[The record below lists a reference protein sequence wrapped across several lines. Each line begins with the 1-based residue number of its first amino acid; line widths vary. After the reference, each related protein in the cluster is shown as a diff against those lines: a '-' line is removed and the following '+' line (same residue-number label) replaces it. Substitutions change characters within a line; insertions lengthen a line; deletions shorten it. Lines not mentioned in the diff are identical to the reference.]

1 MTTTETPY
9 LLGSDPDELRRL
21 EEQAAAL
28 APATRTILR
37 LAGIGPGMRVL
48 DLGTGAG
55 DVAFEV
61 ADLVGPGGSVVGV
74 DASAQALAWAARRTE
89 ARGVPNVSFVH
100 ADLHDVPITGPFDA
114 VVGRLVL
121 LYTPEPARVLR
132 RYATLVRPGGV
143 FVAMEYEMSAAGT
156 LPSTPFAERLVHW
169 LTEAFRRSGLD
180 PLLGARLGSVFDAAG
195 LPPAAVLGLQGYRP
209 PGDPT
214 GARMATGILR
224 TLEPVLVRTGIA
236 TPEELGLDTLE
247 ERFRRHQDEGE
258 LVFRLPTLVG
268 AWATVEEGHDD

>member
-9 LLGSDPDELRRL
+9 LLRNEPDELRRL

-37 LAGIGPGMRVL
+37 LAGIRPGMRVL

-61 ADLVGPGGSVVGV
+61 ADLVGPEGSVVGI
-74 DASAQALAWAARRTE
+74 DSSARALAWAAGRTE
-89 ARGVPNVSFVH
+89 ARGLTNVSFVH
-100 ADLHDVPITGPFDA
+100 ADLHDVRLTGPFDA

-132 RYATLVRPGGV
+132 RFAGLVRPGGV
-143 FVAMEYEMSAAGT
+143 VVAMEYEMSAAGM
-156 LPSTPFAERLVHW
+156 LPSTRFGEQVAHW
-169 LTEAFRRSGLD
+169 ITEAFERSGLD
-180 PLLGARLGSVFDAAG
+180 PLLGARLEAVFGAAG
-195 LPPAAVLGLQGYRP
+195 LAPAVVLGLQSYRQ

-224 TLEPVLVRTGIA
+224 TLEPVLVRTGTA

-247 ERFRRHQDEGE
+247 QRFHRHQTDLE

-268 AWATVEEGHDD
+268 AWTTIGQSRDH